1 MTANV
6 GKCGYLKCMWI
17 FFTDKYRYLRM
28 KYKACNN
35 IYVSFHH
42 EYSGHRVHC
51 KDTLLPASPWG
62 TQTAFM
68 FGHSWLLLGE
78 TQLALLKAKPRCVSG
93 FSLVQELLIVGAV
106 VETAS
111 SFLPSASLPQAP
123 YISAILLRKAW
134 RSPRGQPFRT
144 CRISPRC
151 CVLLKQAFNKATH
164 TLFYFGHFEP
174 EKSHT
179 NK

>member
-1 MTANV
+1 
-6 GKCGYLKCMWI
+6 MWI

-35 IYVSFHH
+35 IYVRSMCPFTMNILGT
-42 EYSGHRVHC
+42 EYIAKILYSLLHPEV
-51 KDTLLPASPWG
+51 LLPV

-78 TQLALLKAKPRCVSG
+78 TQLFLLKAKPRCDSG
-93 FSLVQELLIVGAV
+93 ISLVQELLIVGAV

-134 RSPRGQPFRT
+134 RTPRGQAFRT

-164 TLFYFGHFEP
+164 ALFYFGHFEP